1 MALITEEDQD
11 FNSMSASFVE
21 ALYADY
27 LRDPNSVSHDWQRFF
42 AQIAPHEWPQ
52 PQLGPSFPTFSMFN
66 PPDAHPAGANG
77 NAAAANGTAYANG
90 RPGTKPA
97 LDMAVLQDR
106 VDQLVRAFRVRG
118 HMVSALD
125 PLGLPRPQ
133 QPELDPEY
141 CKPMAFPVVIVP
153 TKLDWTSP

>member
-1 MALITEEDQD
+1 MALVTEEEQQD

-66 PPDAHPAGANG
+66 PPVDSHPAGVNG
-77 NAAAANGTAYANG
+77 GTNGSNGSSGGTGYANG
-90 RPGTKPA
+90 RA
-97 LDMAVLQDR
+97 A
-106 VDQLVRAFRVRG
+106 A
-118 HMVSALD
+118 
-125 PLGLPRPQ
+125 
-133 QPELDPEY
+133 
-141 CKPMAFPVVIVP
+141 
-153 TKLDWTSP
+153 